1 MTTTPELPAVPASSE
16 PPGAA
21 WEVTHADAVLSGW
34 AMSSG
39 EYLAGLILN
48 GQLET
53 VGRPDRLPQDLFP
66 HVDPDVVKLIW
77 DRALAVGLHAGR
89 VSSAPRLYRD
99 QFARVQ
105 SALEEAGYQAMGRTV
120 GRSRRLVAPH
130 PADGETARPGNSGVT
145 NGRATQGKGAETD
158 GHVNG

>member
-1 MTTTPELPAVPASSE
+1 MTTTPESPATVDA
-16 PPGAA
+16 GAA
-21 WEVTHADAVLSGW
+21 WEVARQDAMLCGRAS
-34 AMSSG
+34 SSG
-39 EYLAGLILN
+39 EFLAGLILN

-66 HVDPDVVKLIW
+66 HVDPDIVQAIW

-89 VSSAPRLYRD
+89 VSAAPRLFRD
-99 QFARVQ
+99 QMARVQ
-105 SALEEAGYQAMGRTV
+105 GQFAAIGYAAMGRMV

-130 PADGETARPGNSGVT
+130 PADGETVRTGNSGVM
-145 NGRATQGKGAETD
+145 NGQATRGKEARTD